1 MASQE
6 EPSRKKRT
14 SERQL
19 TKDDRDEDE
28 EATEPQGTFTKASED
43 VMQKRKIVKARRPG
57 APPVPAPA
65 AANPFAGVSLAPKAA
80 AGIFYQIPIVMI
92 L

>member
-28 EATEPQGTFTKASED
+28 EVTEPQGTFTKASED

-57 APPVPAPA
+57 APPVSAPA
-65 AANPFAGVSLAPKAA
+65 TINPFAGVSLAPKAA
-80 AGIFYQIPIVMI
+80 AGMFYSHC
-92 L
+92 